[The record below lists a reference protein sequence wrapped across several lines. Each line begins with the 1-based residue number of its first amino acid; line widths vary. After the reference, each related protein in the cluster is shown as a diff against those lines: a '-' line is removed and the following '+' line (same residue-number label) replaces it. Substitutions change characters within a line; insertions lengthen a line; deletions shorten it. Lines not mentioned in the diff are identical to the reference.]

1 MNEPGRARLRRL
13 VTELTD
19 GGTDMAGLP
28 KEKTS
33 LVEKL
38 RELGRE
44 DEAVQIEYSAGF
56 SLYVGEGGVVWII
69 SGGRSEPL
77 FRDEGQGR

>member
-19 GGTDMAGLP
+19 GGANMAGLP

-44 DEAVQIEYSAGF
+44 DEAVRIEYGAGF

-77 FRDEGQGR
+77 FRDAE